1 MGDDDMAEEHV
12 YDACLEVHS
21 DGACLAQLYEMP
33 ACFARGADEAEAL
46 GILDSRIPSY
56 FAWLA
61 RHDDYTPV
69 MRGPFRVVSAESVTL
84 TNPAIG
90 AFFQSDAQPLTAEDL
105 DWYAALLDWS
115 YADLLDA
122 LDAFPR
128 EAWETPLPDGS
139 SPLALAMRVTKE
151 QFWLCSRLKPEL
163 VVQVALSVGVPPRR
177 HLQDLHA
184 STLQQV
190 RAATKAERQQVRET
204 DGERWS
210 LRKVL
215 RRSILLVREVT
226 PVVG

>member
-1 MGDDDMAEEHV
+1 MAEEHV
-12 YDACLEVHS
+12 YDACLELHS
-21 DGACLAQLYEMP
+21 DGVCLAQLCDMP
-33 ACFARGADEAEAL
+33 ACFARGADETEAL
-46 GILDSRIPSY
+46 RILESRIPAY
-56 FAWLA
+56 FAWLSH
-61 RHDDYTPV
+61 HDEYTPV

-84 TNPAIG
+84 TDLAIG

-115 YADLLDA
+115 YADLLNA

-139 SPLALAMRVTKE
+139 SPLDLAMRATNG

-177 HLQDLHA
+177 HVQDIHA
-184 STLQQV
+184 STLKQV
-190 RAATKAERQQVRET
+190 RAATDAEGQQVRET

-226 PVVG
+226 PVVS